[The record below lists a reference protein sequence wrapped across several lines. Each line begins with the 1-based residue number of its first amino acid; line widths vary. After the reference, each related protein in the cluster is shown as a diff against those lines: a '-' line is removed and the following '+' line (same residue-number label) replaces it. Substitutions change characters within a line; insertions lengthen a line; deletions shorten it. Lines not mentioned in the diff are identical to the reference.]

1 MWDATI
7 SQALAEEMRKM
18 AILYSHLETGVK
30 LDQYWRNNMTIFTKM
45 TESLKEKTP
54 KDISADQFV
63 EVMRRIVAK
72 EE

>member
-1 MWDATI
+1 
-7 SQALAEEMRKM
+7 M
-18 AILYSHLETGVK
+18 AILYSHLDSGIK
-30 LDQYWRNNMTIFTKM
+30 LDQHWRNNMTIFIKM

-54 KDISADQFV
+54 KDISTDQFV